1 MKIRIKENSVRYRL
15 TQTEVKHFCEKGWLE
30 QCTEFHTKTFTYAV
44 KQDFIENLQV
54 DFSDNTVTLKVPKN
68 FAKDWYDNDVVG
80 LEHYVDLSDGTKF
93 FLLLEK
99 DFACLDNTHEDQSDK
114 YPHPKAGKC

>member
-15 TQTEVKHFCEKGWLE
+15 TQTEVKQFCENGRLA
-30 QCTEFHTKTFTYAV
+30 QSTEFPTTTFTYAV
-44 KQDFIENLQV
+44 KQDAIENLQV
-54 DFSDNTVTLKVPKN
+54 DFNGNTVTLMVPEN
-68 FAKDWYDNDVVG
+68 FLKDWYDNDVVG
-80 LEHYVDLSDGTKF
+80 LEQYVDLSDGTKF

-114 YPHPKAGKC
+114 YPNPKAGKC

>member
-1 MKIRIKENSVRYRL
+1 MKIRIKENSVRFRL
-15 TQTEVKHFCEKGWLE
+15 TPTEVKIFCKEGRIEKTT
-30 QCTEFHTKTFTYAV
+30 QFYSTTFVYGV
-44 KQDFIENLQV
+44 KQKQIENLQV
-54 DFSDNTVTLKVPKN
+54 DFNDNTVTLIVPEN
-68 FAKDWYDNDVVG
+68 FTKDWYNNDVVG

-114 YPHPKAGKC
+114 YPNPKAGKC

>member
-1 MKIRIKENSVRYRL
+1 MKIRIKENSVRFRL
-15 TQTEVKHFCEKGWLE
+15 TPTEVKKFCKEGQIE
-30 QCTEFHTKTFTYAV
+30 ESTKFSSTTFKYGV
-44 KQDFIENLQV
+44 KQDQIDTLQV
-54 DFSDNTVTLKVPKN
+54 DFNANTVTLKVPEN

-80 LEHYVDLSDGTKF
+80 LEQNVDLADGTKF